1 MRGCH
6 RAIDQQRLRR
16 AADAGAAHFGVEDN
30 LFGHIERGRFVN
42 KDVAHAF
49 KVREYRHARFGLN
62 ARDQAFAAARHD
74 HVEIAV
80 EPGQHHANGRAVA
93 GRDELDGSLRQI
105 GSAQPFGQGCKNC
118 AA

>member
-1 MRGCH
+1 MDAH

-42 KDVAHAF
+42 EDVAYAF
-49 KVREYRHARFGLN
+49 KVREYRHPRFGLN
-62 ARDQAFAAARHD
+62 ARDQALATARHD
-74 HVEIAV
+74 DVEIAI
-80 EPGQHHANGRAVA
+80 EPRQHQANGCAVA
-93 GRDELDGSLRQI
+93 GRDELNGSLWQI
-105 GSAQPFGQGCKNC
+105 GGAQTFGQGCKNC